1 MALICKDRFTT
12 TCLNEIYHV
21 HGFTEIYHVHGF
33 TEIYHVHGFTVSL
46 SKHVVKRDKTI
57 QVHI

>member
-1 MALICKDRFTT
+1 MVPSQENRTQMALICKDRFKA

-21 HGFTEIYHVHGF
+21 HGL
-33 TEIYHVHGFTVSL
+33 TVSL